1 MLISSTSGCATLS
14 NHPTLTVTFSLPED
28 FVEFFFTEAAKEQTG
43 EKGDQKGKDKGEDD
57 WNDLPFKLQL
67 MTAAAFYAV
76 LAAAIELLLTFL
88 HKLNMWRVQS
98 NARARE
104 RQDKQ
109 LKIDKEVIQN
119 TLNGAQLHKLLLLFL
134 SLRAMRHCAQ
144 KKKEKEKK

>member
-1 MLISSTSGCATLS
+1 MFCRIKLKADLLISSTSGCATLS

-28 FVEFFFTEAAKEQTG
+28 FVAFFSTAKG
-43 EKGDQKGKDKGEDD
+43 EKGDKEGEDKGEDD
-57 WNDLPFKLQL
+57 WNDLPFKLQI

-76 LAAAIELLLTFL
+76 LAAAIELFMTFL

-119 TLNGAQLHKLLLLFL
+119 TLNCAQLHKLLL
-134 SLRAMRHCAQ
+134 
-144 KKKEKEKK
+144 

>member
-1 MLISSTSGCATLS
+1 M
-14 NHPTLTVTFSLPED
+14 
-28 FVEFFFTEAAKEQTG
+28 EFFSTEAAKEETE

-57 WNDLPFKLQL
+57 WNDLPFKLQI

-104 RQDKQ
+104 RQNKQ
-109 LKIDKEVIQN
+109 LKLDKEVIQN
-119 TLNGAQLHKLLLLFL
+119 TLNCAQLHTFLL
-134 SLRAMRHCAQ
+134 
-144 KKKEKEKK
+144 